1 MSWLAAIAGPVIG
14 LGTGYLQK
22 RAGDKATNA
31 ASTQAYQDR
40 ELSRMMFEREW
51 AASEPWRK
59 AGINALAERQK
70 WMENPELS
78 SMTRLYMN
86 EGRRSLNKTL
96 AAKGLLGSGAAIE
109 AESGMNQNYLA
120 SDK

>member
-40 ELSRMMFEREW
+40 ELSRMIFEREW
-51 AASEPWRK
+51 AASEPWRQS
-59 AGINALAERQK
+59 GLNALAERQK
-70 WMENPELS
+70 WMTNPELS
-78 SMTRLYMN
+78 PMTRLYMN
-86 EGRRSLNKTL
+86 EGRGALNRSL
-96 AAKGLLGSGAAIE
+96 ASKGLLNSGAAIE
-109 AESGMNQNYLA
+109 AESGMNQNY
-120 SDK
+120 